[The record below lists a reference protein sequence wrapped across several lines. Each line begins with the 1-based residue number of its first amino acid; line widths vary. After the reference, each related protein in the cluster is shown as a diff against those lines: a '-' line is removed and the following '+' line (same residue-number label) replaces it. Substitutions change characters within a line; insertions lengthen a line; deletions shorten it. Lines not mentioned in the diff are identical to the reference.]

1 MMQRRWI
8 IGDGIHEAGL
18 ERVLR
23 ACLHAKVQAG
33 PIRAP
38 IQLRVV
44 ARCIAIAIAASSTSV
59 VERSDTNT
67 RTIEWNMSGGSTP
80 HCKQCQQGGESSS

>member
-1 MMQRRWI
+1 MAYMKPVSNVCS
-8 IGDGIHEAGL
+8 
-18 ERVLR
+18 ERAFMPKYRPGRYEPQYNCELS
-23 ACLHAKVQAG
+23 L
-33 PIRAP
+33 
-38 IQLRVV
+38 
-44 ARCIAIAIAASSTSV
+44 AASPSPSPASSASV